1 MLCALGG
8 CCLND
13 ESERKQQLQMA
24 IEKFI
29 GEIFELLVCDNVI
42 VREAVRDILANE
54 LSVGMQPLLAAKL
67 SLTALTEDS
76 NIEMPLNDKTTFL
89 IDQAITIL
97 KQITERCDNNED
109 MVSIN
114 VSALVLSYVK
124 YVARLAKNSAAAIRV
139 KSKLCGLIEVI
150 IFKNEYLQIREE
162 IKFRNRLLETFVEWT
177 SDSLTLLDVQNSSE
191 DELLKARKKFR
202 QLDVLCLKAMA
213 ALLQQLPLQPPEI
226 LLDGENLVEKRERL
240 FDKYFQFFIKL
251 MKRCRVEEALS
262 INRQVDKVSQ
272 FNAFCFTVDSI

>member
-1 MLCALGG
+1 
-8 CCLND
+8 
-13 ESERKQQLQMA
+13 
-24 IEKFI
+24 
-29 GEIFELLVCDNVI
+29 
-42 VREAVRDILANE
+42 
-54 LSVGMQPLLAAKL
+54 
-67 SLTALTEDS
+67 
-76 NIEMPLNDKTTFL
+76 
-89 IDQAITIL
+89 
-97 KQITERCDNNED
+97 

-150 IFKNEYLQIREE
+150 IFKKEYLQIREE